1 MYTITVLG
9 QDYTAAGPLQV
20 TFLSGDAMLNDIACA
35 SISILD
41 DDSLEGLH
49 SFSVHITGVEVESG
63 LPAQLFI
70 GSPAYA
76 IVYICDNEGTLNC
89 QTVLK
94 NDSYSFFCFTDA
106 TVAFNTSEYIV
117 SEGAGTAHVCVV
129 LNNIPGGGLECEIM
143 ATLEAVDGIKAGMY
157 LESVH
162 IEVGPVYT

>member
-20 TFLSGDAMLNDIACA
+20 TFLSGVAMLNDIACA
-35 SISILD
+35 NISILD

-49 SFSVHITGVEVESG
+49 SFTVNITGVEVESG

-76 IVYICDNEGTLNC
+76 TVYICDNEGTLNNC

-94 NDSYSFFCFTDA
+94 NDSYSIFVF
-106 TVAFNTSEYIV
+106 
-117 SEGAGTAHVCVV
+117 V
-129 LNNIPGGGLECEIM
+129 LQMLLLHSTPLSIL
-143 ATLEAVDGIKAGMY
+143 Y
-157 LESVH
+157 LRVLVQFMCAWS
-162 IEVGPVYT
+162 